1 MHSQNFRDRNYRIPL
16 TDFVNVMKDTIISD
30 IEKTEFHHKEAIYNY
45 LVKTFS
51 NLVPNYCE
59 NACPDINSYNP
70 ECVIHRLEE
79 EFSHLKDVRKYIEVI
94 NPGVITWTDHCDY
107 LSHASI
113 DALRRHIVYAFYC
126 SRNADAIKVQHD
138 GITFQSHL
146 SQAKNKLV
154 LPPLLCIGANTSRS
168 LETTLQ
174 NIKNN
179 ISIQPSI
186 AGNTLL
192 ATMDTDIMVDLQ
204 KDCISSRWTIT
215 DDQTIGNPYAGTEIV
230 SEKNFLKELNDEH
243 N

>member
-70 ECVIHRLEE
+70 EYVIHRLEE

-146 SQAKNKLV
+146 SQAKKQTGSSSPFMYWSEYKPFLRNDVTKHKKQYQYSTF
-154 LPPLLCIGANTSRS
+154 NRR
-168 LETTLQ
+168 EHTLSD
-174 NIKNN
+174 NGYRHYGRFTKR
-179 ISIQPSI
+179 
-186 AGNTLL
+186 L
-192 ATMDTDIMVDLQ
+192 
-204 KDCISSRWTIT
+204 
-215 DDQTIGNPYAGTEIV
+215 
-230 SEKNFLKELNDEH
+230 H
-243 N
+243 